1 MLAVAMTTRRSGST
15 APSRAAVSGSHTAAA
30 TAMTTG
36 SARRLSARERV
47 WSNGNCSSKVRS
59 VRDVCLTSD
68 RLHRVY
74 ACACMHMYT
83 HTDSNTHARW
93 GVKDCKQT

>member
-1 MLAVAMTTRRSGST
+1 MLAVVMTTRRSGST

-36 SARRLSARERV
+36 SARRLSAGERV
-47 WSNGNCSSKVRS
+47 WSNGNCGSKVRS

-68 RLHRVY
+68 
-74 ACACMHMYT
+74 T
-83 HTDSNTHARW
+83 EFTHAR
-93 GVKDCKQT
+93 VCTCIRMRDRA

>member
-36 SARRLSARERV
+36 SARRLSAGERV
-47 WSNGNCSSKVRS
+47 WSNGNCGSKVRS

-68 RLHRVY
+68 RLQSLRMRVY
-74 ACACMHMYT
+74 AHVYAYRLEYACAIG
-83 HTDSNTHARW
+83 RE
-93 GVKDCKQT
+93 GL